1 MILEHKKN
9 VGIVLV
15 YVYGYKDHFGKRNY
29 VKIIYRIKP
38 MMKILKLTYFQ
49 IVQRLNFIIPI
60 FFSRFCEFK
69 GIAFARFG

>member
-38 MMKILKLTYFQ
+38 IMKILKLKYFE
-49 IVQRLNFIIPI
+49 IVQKLNSIIPI
-60 FFSRFCEFK
+60 CYSYFCEFK
-69 GIAFARFG
+69 GITFAQFG